1 MHAVLL
7 LCNKLPICWQDR
19 EEHVLWWQHA
29 RTSITHGPLMVAQV
43 IESTGVVVT
52 PYMEYPQLLGMLLHM
67 LSEGSPLAR
76 MEVLKVLGIVG
87 ALDPHTHKV
96 NQANIQG
103 EGKLE
108 REGVR
113 PQRQPDPTGL
123 GGGQATTLGNLC
135 PPTAT

>member
-1 MHAVLL
+1 MQFTGALL
-7 LCNKLPICWQDR
+7 ATIQ
-19 EEHVLWWQHA
+19 
-29 RTSITHGPLMVAQV
+29 
-43 IESTGVVVT
+43 
-52 PYMEYPQLLGMLLHM
+52 
-67 LSEGSPLAR
+67 
-76 MEVLKVLGIVG
+76 VLGIVG

-123 GGGQATTLGNLC
+123 GGGAAITLGVSLL
-135 PPTAT
+135 T